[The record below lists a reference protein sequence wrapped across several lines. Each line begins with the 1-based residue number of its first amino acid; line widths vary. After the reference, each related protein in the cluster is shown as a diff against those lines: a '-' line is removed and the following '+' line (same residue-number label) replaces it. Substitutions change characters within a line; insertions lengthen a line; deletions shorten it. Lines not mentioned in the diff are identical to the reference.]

1 MNLDD
6 RIIQKRGEA
15 LSKGSL
21 DINMFDDTVNVHMI
35 YADIE
40 REAMKLKPI
49 GDGKYEAYMVNEAFA
64 SHPLV
69 DRLRGVDERMKRFR
83 FYRLYVREVLKKFY
97 KRRNKNQL
105 LDVRPIL
112 GLGHE
117 AFVQACY
124 EKVLQRDPD
133 PEGARYHINRLHNR
147 EISKLELIYEF
158 EQSEEGRCRGIRLRG
173 KKGQYR
179 FLHYFRKL
187 FRIPI
192 AGRVLRFVYNL
203 IGINRV
209 INSLVN
215 WNRDIEGRIGK
226 LEQTCDTLKNGLHE
240 QIESYNELQYLL
252 EGLQRQYQEQFDVHQ
267 EQFDV
272 YQGQLD
278 VYRERTENLEENT
291 RNNNILLEKD
301 EGLLEKHELIFSKY
315 GSDIDKLNVQIS
327 NLKADFIN
335 IRRTGSEEKMEKE
348 YGVGTKKIESDTDS
362 YYSIDYF
369 DFENRFRG
377 SQEHVKE
384 MQRIYLPYFMG
395 CKNVIDIGCGR
406 GEFVQLLNENGIG
419 VTGVDIY
426 LPYVEYCK
434 MNHLSVFHGDGVGFL
449 KQQEQVDG
457 IFVGQVVEHISVS
470 QIIELCAV
478 AYEKLTTGSYL
489 IMETPNP
496 KSLAIYTE
504 AFYQDPS
511 HNKPVHPETLK
522 YLVEKRG
529 FSDVQILYTEGSR
542 LPYHIPSLSDD
553 NEGREH
559 EFDLAMQRVEELLYG
574 SQDYAIIAKK

>member
-1 MNLDD
+1 MDLDK
-6 RIIQKRGEA
+6 RIVQKRGEA
-15 LSKGSL
+15 LAKGSL
-21 DINMFDDTVNVHMI
+21 DVNIFDDSVNVYMI

-40 REAMKLKPI
+40 REALKLKPI
-49 GDGKYEAYMVNEAFA
+49 GEGKYETYAVNEAFI
-64 SHPLV
+64 SHPFV
-69 DRLRGVDERMKRFR
+69 NRFRDIDDRMKRFR
-83 FYRLYVREVLKKFY
+83 FYRLYVREFLKKFY
-97 KRRNKNQL
+97 KRGHNNQM
-105 LDVRPIL
+105 LDVRPMLEL
-112 GLGHE
+112 GNE
-117 AFVQACY
+117 AFVQECY
-124 EKVLQRDPD
+124 ESVLQRDPD
-133 PEGARYHINRLHNR
+133 PEGARHHINRLHNR

-158 EQSEEGRCRGIRLRG
+158 ARSEEGQNRGVRLRG

-179 FLHYFRKL
+179 LLHGFRKL
-187 FRIPI
+187 FRVPI
-192 AGRVLRFVYNL
+192 AGRVLRFIYNL
-203 IGINRV
+203 LGINRV

-215 WNRDIEGRIGK
+215 WNRDIVGRIEK
-226 LEQTCDTLKNGLHE
+226 LEHTCYTLQNDLQE
-240 QIESYNELQYLL
+240 QIENRNELRYLL
-252 EGLQRQYQEQFDVHQ
+252 EKLQGQYQEQFNMH
-267 EQFDV
+267 
-272 YQGQLD
+272 
-278 VYRERTENLEENT
+278 RERTENLEVNV
-291 RNNNILLEKD
+291 RNNNILLEKYR
-301 EGLLEKHELIFSKY
+301 GLLETHEVNLNQY
-315 GSDIDKLNVQIS
+315 ERDINNLNVQMS
-327 NLKADFIN
+327 NLKADVSSKKKFA
-335 IRRTGSEEKMEKE
+335 SESKMEE
-348 YGVGTKKIESDTDS
+348 DYCVDKKSIVPDADS

-377 SQEHVKE
+377 SQEHVKDV
-384 MQRIYLPYFMG
+384 QRIYLPYFMG

-406 GEFVQLLNENGIG
+406 GEFVQLLKENGIG

-434 MNHLSVFHGDGVGFL
+434 MNHLSVSHGDGVEFL
-449 KQQEQVDG
+449 KKQQQVDG

-542 LPYHIPSLSDD
+542 LPYHIPKLSDD

-559 EFDLAMQRVEELLYG
+559 EFDLAMQRVEDILYG

>member
-1 MNLDD
+1 MDLDK
-6 RIIQKRGEA
+6 RIVQKRGEA
-15 LSKGSL
+15 LAKGSL
-21 DINMFDDTVNVHMI
+21 DVNIFDDSVNVYMI

-40 REAMKLKPI
+40 REALKLKPI
-49 GDGKYEAYMVNEAFA
+49 GEGKYETYAVNEAFI
-64 SHPLV
+64 SYPFV
-69 DRLRGVDERMKRFR
+69 NRFRDIDDRMKRFR
-83 FYRLYVREVLKKFY
+83 FYRLYVREFLKKFY
-97 KRRNKNQL
+97 KRGHNNQM
-105 LDVRPIL
+105 LDVRPML
-112 GLGHE
+112 ELRNE
-117 AFVQACY
+117 AFVQECY
-124 EKVLQRDPD
+124 ESVLQRDPD
-133 PEGARYHINRLHNR
+133 PEGARHHINRLHNR

-158 EQSEEGRCRGIRLRG
+158 ARSEEGQNRGVRLRG

-179 FLHYFRKL
+179 LLHGFRKL
-187 FRIPI
+187 FRVPI
-192 AGRVLRFVYNL
+192 AGRVLRFIYNL
-203 IGINRV
+203 LGINRV

-215 WNRDIEGRIGK
+215 WNRDIVGRIEK
-226 LEQTCDTLKNGLHE
+226 LEHTCYTLQNDLQE
-240 QIESYNELQYLL
+240 QIENRNELRYLL
-252 EGLQRQYQEQFDVHQ
+252 EKLQGQYQEQFNMH
-267 EQFDV
+267 
-272 YQGQLD
+272 
-278 VYRERTENLEENT
+278 RERTENLEVNV
-291 RNNNILLEKD
+291 RNNNILLEKYR
-301 EGLLEKHELIFSKY
+301 GLLETHEVNLNQY
-315 GSDIDKLNVQIS
+315 ERDINNLNVQMS
-327 NLKADFIN
+327 NLKADVSSKKKFA
-335 IRRTGSEEKMEKE
+335 SESKMEE
-348 YGVGTKKIESDTDS
+348 DYCVDKKSIVPDADS

-377 SQEHVKE
+377 SQEHVKDV
-384 MQRIYLPYFMG
+384 QRIYLPYFMG

-406 GEFVQLLNENGIG
+406 GEFVQLLKENGIG

-434 MNHLSVFHGDGVGFL
+434 MNHLSVSHGDGVEFL
-449 KQQEQVDG
+449 KKQQQVDG

-542 LPYHIPSLSDD
+542 LPYHIPKLSDD

-559 EFDLAMQRVEELLYG
+559 EFDLAMQRVEDILYG

>member
-1 MNLDD
+1 MENRVLIKGDTDTMNLDD
-6 RIIQKRGEA
+6 RIVQKRGEA
-15 LSKGSL
+15 LAKGSL
-21 DINMFDDTVNVHMI
+21 DVNMFDDSVNVYMI

-49 GDGKYEAYMVNEAFA
+49 GKGKYETYAVNEAFV
-64 SHPLV
+64 SHSFL
-69 DRLRGVDERMKRFR
+69 DRLRGVDDRMKRFR
-83 FYRLYVREVLKKFY
+83 FYRLYVREILKKVY
-97 KRRNKNQL
+97 KRRHNNQMIN
-105 LDVRPIL
+105 VRPML
-112 GLGHE
+112 GLEHK

-124 EKVLQRDPD
+124 ERILQRDPD

-147 EISKLELIYEF
+147 EISKLELVYEF
-158 EQSEEGRCRGIRLRG
+158 AQSEEGRHRGIRLRG

-179 FLHYFRKL
+179 LLHSFRKL
-187 FRIPI
+187 FRVPI
-192 AGRVLRFVYNL
+192 AGRVLRFIYNL

-215 WNRDIEGRIGK
+215 WNRDIEGRIEK
-226 LEQTCDTLKNGLHE
+226 LEQMCDSLQNGFQE
-240 QIESYNELQYLL
+240 QIDNRNELQHLL
-252 EGLQRQYQEQFDVHQ
+252 EGLQRQFDI
-267 EQFDV
+267 
-272 YQGQLD
+272 YTS
-278 VYRERTENLEENT
+278 RAENLEVNV
-291 RNNNILLEKD
+291 RNNNILLEKYG
-301 EGLLEKHELIFSKY
+301 GLLEKHEMNLDQY
-315 GSDIDKLNVQIS
+315 GNDINNLNVQMS
-327 NLKADFIN
+327 NLKADVIN
-335 IRRTGSEEKMEKE
+335 IKRPGSEGELEEE
-348 YGVGTKKIESDTDS
+348 YSVNTERIVSGTDS

-377 SQEHVKE
+377 SQKHVKD
-384 MQRIYLPYFMG
+384 MQRIYLPYFAG

-406 GEFVQLLNENGIG
+406 GEFMQLLSENGIG

-434 MNHLSVFHGDGVGFL
+434 MNRLSVFHGDGVEFL
-449 KQQEQVDG
+449 KQQKQVDG
-457 IFVGQVVEHISVS
+457 IFAGQVVEHISVN

-478 AYEKLTTGSYL
+478 AYEKLTNGSYL

-542 LPYHIPSLSDD
+542 LPYHIPKLSDD
-553 NEGREH
+553 NDEREH
-559 EFDLAMQRVEELLYG
+559 EFDLAMQRIEDLLYG